1 MGEMA
6 QKISKVDHDELLKA
20 LNEALSEEWLA
31 YYQYWVGALVAKG
44 PMRTSIVA
52 EFMEHANEEY
62 DHANKLGK
70 RIIELGGTPVLDP
83 KQWENLARCK
93 YDAPSNDWVM
103 ELVKQ
108 NLVAERCAIARYQQ
122 ICEMTFG
129 KDYETFKVS
138 AKILKEEIEHEQ
150 ELQFQRSSFIPKCED
165 LLANYWPEENNLL

>member
-1 MGEMA
+1 MGQMA
-6 QKISKVDHDELLKA
+6 QKISKVNRGELLKA

-44 PMRTSIVA
+44 PSRTSIVA
-52 EFMEHANEEY
+52 EFTEHANEEL
-62 DHANKLGK
+62 DHANQLGQ

-83 KQWENLARCK
+83 KKWDELARCK
-93 YDAPSNDWVM
+93 YDAPTNDWIM

-129 KDYETFKVS
+129 KDYETFKMS
-138 AKILKEEIEHEQ
+138 AKILKDEIEHEQ
-150 ELQFQRSSFIPKCED
+150 EMED
-165 LLANYWPEENNLL
+165 FLADYNAGIEHSGEKIDDPADKK

>member
-1 MGEMA
+1 MGQMA
-6 QKISKVDHDELLKA
+6 QKISKIDHDELLKA

-93 YDAPSNDWVM
+93 YDARALRHRPLSANLRNDIRQR
-103 ELVKQ
+103 LRNIQSFGQ
-108 NLVAERCAIARYQQ
+108 NSQGR
-122 ICEMTFG
+122 
-129 KDYETFKVS
+129 
-138 AKILKEEIEHEQ
+138 
-150 ELQFQRSSFIPKCED
+150 
-165 LLANYWPEENNLL
+165 N